1 MHAPK
6 IPTTTSS
13 VGPARVW
20 SGRRARMIPAA
31 SAPTAGALRR
41 MPSPTGPT
49 WRISR
54 AKTGASAIAPPK
66 RTAKR
71 SSVIAPS
78 SIRVRQHEPDAVREP
93 GEAGRLLDRCGRAS
107 ASAARAARRARTRTA
122 RRRRR
127 RPTRSGSRRGRRRC
141 AGPAT
146 TAIWPA
152 IDRSAIAPGQIST
165 GTSSGVSAPNA
176 GQPIALAQ
184 PLAAASR
191 KNGQTSTLRSRR

>member
-1 MHAPK
+1 MKTISTALTRPRSSFGVISPTVVERMLTLIRSTNPAMPSAATESSIDRESPKTIMHAPK

-41 MPSPTGPT
+41 TPSPTGPT

-71 SSVIAPS
+71 SSAIAPS
-78 SIRVRQHEPDAVREP
+78 SIRVRNTNRTPSASPAKP
-93 GEAGRLLDRCGRAS
+93 GACSTFRAS
-107 ASAARAARRARTRTA
+107 V
-122 RRRRR
+122 
-127 RPTRSGSRRGRRRC
+127 GE
-141 AGPAT
+141 
-146 TAIWPA
+146 
-152 IDRSAIAPGQIST
+152 RSASRAPSANPNST
-165 GTSSGVSAPNA
+165 AETA
-176 GQPIALAQ
+176 
-184 PLAAASR
+184 
-191 KNGQTSTLRSRR
+191 